1 MNSSSIIVTTVP
13 RTKMLKRHTKLNE
26 GNLQAGGV
34 MPEHLWYTRSV
45 PVNSLQQGIDAWVN
59 LNLLNMSGQEASF
72 VVCKEVLTG
81 QTRLIS
87 S

>member
-1 MNSSSIIVTTVP
+1 MNSSPTIVTVL

-45 PVNSLQQGIDAWVN
+45 PVNYSLQEGIDAWVN

-72 VVCKEVLTG
+72 VRLLT
-81 QTRLIS
+81 
-87 S
+87 